1 MQWRATEVFYLSYL
15 REELARR
22 GARTF
27 LAVLALAVGVA
38 LVIDVAAL
46 GAALHTGQTRI
57 LDPLGGLGSDLLVT
71 TSAQSSTASSS
82 EVTNEMQSVITDLSK
97 LGNPGDHFVHDFFLP
112 SGEAALPAG
121 MADQVRLMPGVAHV
135 STGLTLQVVHQEGT
149 VPKIFPDLKLAPK
162 TTTANQPPDPLSTA
176 AQSRIQAC

>member
-82 EVTNEMQSVITDLSK
+82 EVSNEMQSVIKIGRASCRESEYST
-97 LGNPGDHFVHDFFLP
+97 V
-112 SGEAALPAG
+112 GERS
-121 MADQVRLMPGVAHV
+121 V
-135 STGLTLQVVHQEGT
+135 
-149 VPKIFPDLKLAPK
+149 K
-162 TTTANQPPDPLSTA
+162 
-176 AQSRIQAC
+176 

>member
-1 MQWRATEVFYLSYL
+1 MFYLRYL
-15 REELARR
+15 REELTRR

-82 EVTNEMQSVITDLSK
+82 EAGNEMTFHSLATR
-97 LGNPGDHFVHDFFLP
+97 
-112 SGEAALPAG
+112 
-121 MADQVRLMPGVAHV
+121 QVLYR
-135 STGLTLQVVHQEGT
+135 
-149 VPKIFPDLKLAPK
+149 D
-162 TTTANQPPDPLSTA
+162 
-176 AQSRIQAC
+176 RIRVCREP